1 MVYSCTFCKKTFDS
15 QVKLVTHQ
23 CNTSRYSCLQCIKK
37 TNSLLDTT
45 SPAFKARCTVCHIDF
60 QTIHE
65 MCQHE
70 YTVHSQGTY
79 FECTLCHQTFAV
91 KKRFLWHL
99 HALHKLIHPSKCA
112 ECQVNFQNSEML
124 QTHLNLFHSS

>member
-1 MVYSCTFCKKTFDS
+1 
-15 QVKLVTHQ
+15 
-23 CNTSRYSCLQCIKK
+23 
-37 TNSLLDTT
+37 
-45 SPAFKARCTVCHIDF
+45 
-60 QTIHE
+60 